1 MIEAALILR
10 IASTC
15 SLLALTGAIV
25 YYKKNKHK
33 GEDENDR

>member
-1 MIEAALILR
+1 MLETALMLR